1 MVLIPAPDS
10 PSDIAQHGRMVASTS
25 LNRMP
30 RLPKPILVVGL
41 LGLGLWGGLVFAQG
55 SVGTLPKPPALK
67 ASGVLERT
75 PSPDDHWAAAFKDF
89 DRADAA
95 HPVMPGGVVFVG
107 SSSVRLWSDM
117 AQQFTAWPTIVNR
130 GFGGSEL
137 ADCARHVQRLV
148 SLYQP
153 RLVLVYAG
161 DNDLAAGRLPQQVL
175 ESYQAFV
182 EGVRERQPGLPVV
195 FISIKPSPSR
205 ARLMPSVR
213 EANRLIHAYTASR
226 KNLYF
231 VDVFTPMLG
240 PDGEPRAELFRPDAL
255 HLSPAGYALW
265 QSVIIK
271 SLPPDLLAAPK
282 M

>member
-1 MVLIPAPDS
+1 MTKPS
-10 PSDIAQHGRMVASTS
+10 PPHRSPGSGAITTLAS
-25 LNRMP
+25 
-30 RLPKPILVVGL
+30 L
-41 LGLGLWGGLVFAQG
+41 LGLAVPGGLLCAQ
-55 SVGTLPKPPALK
+55 VANAPLAPALS
-67 ASGVLERT
+67 ASGVLARPT
-75 PSPDDHWAAAFKDF
+75 SPDEHWALAFKDF

-95 HPVMPGGVVFVG
+95 HPVLPGGVVFVG
-107 SSSVRLWSDM
+107 SSSIRLWSDM
-117 AQQFTAWPTIVNR
+117 AQQFTGWPTIVNR

-175 ESYQAFV
+175 ESFQSFV
-182 EGVRERQPGLPVV
+182 DGVRERQPGLPVV

-205 ARLMPSVR
+205 AKLMPSVR
-213 EANRLIHAYTASR
+213 EANRLIRAYTATG

-265 QSVIIK
+265 QSVIVK

>member
-1 MVLIPAPDS
+1 MVRHTPFYRS
-10 PSDIAQHGRMVASTS
+10 
-25 LNRMP
+25 
-30 RLPKPILVVGL
+30 PKPMAATAIAGL
-41 LGLGLWGGLVFAQG
+41 LGLSLPGGWLCAQG
-55 SVGTLPKPPALK
+55 PAGTVPK
-67 ASGVLERT
+67 ASALAASSVLER
-75 PSPDDHWAAAFKDF
+75 PVSPDEHWAAAFRDF

-95 HPVMPGGVVFVG
+95 HPVTPGGVVFVG

-117 AQQFTAWPTIVNR
+117 AKQFTAWPTIVNR

-175 ESYQAFV
+175 ESFQAFV
-182 EGVRERQPGLPVV
+182 EGVRERQPGLPIV
-195 FISIKPSPSR
+195 FISVKPSPSR
-205 ARLMPSVR
+205 AKLMPSIR
-213 EANRLIHAYTASR
+213 EANRLIRGYTASG
-226 KNLYF
+226 KSLYF

-265 QSVIIK
+265 QSVIVK

-282 M
+282 L